1 MKHKYTI
8 LSFLSTLLLIF
19 SSQNISAQYYEIA
32 NRLPGLIRP
41 ALSGSLNYKGFIEAD
56 LAGFH
61 IFQLVLYGR
70 RHRS

>member
-41 ALSGSLNYKGFIEAD
+41 ALSGSLNYKGFIEA
-56 LAGFH
+56 G
-61 IFQLVLYGR
+61 
-70 RHRS
+70 